1 MGHLWFVLSR
11 RALIF
16 NERFPTERRSL
27 AKSLRNAAFAMLGW
41 HSTMTNPAN
50 RIRSPLVTI
59 IIAAYNVES
68 YIEDALTSLLSQPE
82 IDAVDIVVVDDG
94 SQDQTHAVIKAVVD
108 ADHGR
113 HVRLIH
119 QSNRGLSDAR
129 NTGLS
134 FARTRYVGFL
144 DGDDMVGPEF
154 LSAILP
160 LLTGEWDMVEYDVTV
175 IDDRNKPLLDIDVV
189 SPAFSGGHRVGNQE
203 VMHFA
208 NRFHAFIWARVYRMA
223 LFDPEPFPVGRHYED
238 AAVLPSVYLR
248 ARSVYYINQPL
259 IRYRRRFGS
268 ITQNHCLKQV
278 CDLHI
283 TGCEALA
290 RCRGG
295 ERDEFWRTVYRKLFE
310 RACHVSARVE
320 GTTFRDALRELD
332 HMASDYRAAGHGATE
347 EPKAA
352 TCSFGRLALAVC
364 TDRLVYLIKQLG
376 KKILRRSLYRTQQ
389 ERSAMMR

>member
-1 MGHLWFVLSR
+1 MVCTQSPRSYHHER
-11 RALIF
+11 LI
-16 NERFPTERRSL
+16 PERRGP
-27 AKSLRNAAFAMLGW
+27 AKSLRHAIFAMPGW

-50 RIRSPLVTI
+50 RIRSPLITI
-59 IIAAYNVES
+59 IVAAYNVES
-68 YIEDALTSLLSQPE
+68 YVEDALTSLLSQPG
-82 IDAVDIVVVDDG
+82 IDAVDIIVVDDG
-94 SQDQTHAVIKAVVD
+94 SQDQTYAVIKGAMD
-108 ADHGR
+108 ADGGR

-129 NTGLS
+129 NTGLT
-134 FARTRYVGFL
+134 FTRTPYVGFL

-160 LLTGEWDMVEYDVTV
+160 LLSGDWDMLEYNVTV
-175 IDDRNKPLLDIDVV
+175 IDDRNKPLLDINVV
-189 SPAFSGGHRVGNQE
+189 APTFSGGHPVGTRE

-208 NRFHAFIWARVYRMA
+208 DRFHSFIWARVYRTA
-223 LFDPEPFPVGRHYED
+223 LFDTDPFPIGRQYED

-248 ARSVYYINQPL
+248 ARSIYYLNQPL
-259 IRYRRRFGS
+259 ICYRRRFGS

-278 CDLHI
+278 CDLHV

-290 RCRGG
+290 RCHGG

-320 GTTFRDALRELD
+320 GATFRDSLRELD
-332 HMASDYRAAGHGATE
+332 HMAADYRSAANGTVR
-347 EPKAA
+347 EPKVA
-352 TCSFGRLALAVC
+352 TGSFGRLALAVC

-376 KKILRRSLYRTQQ
+376 KKVLGRSLYRAQRQRT
-389 ERSAMMR
+389 AMMR